1 MNTDAPCEKVDVK
14 ELKATL
20 WEDIND
26 PEAWS
31 SIHTNKVTRLL
42 NSTLFQANS

>member
-20 WEDIND
+20 WENIND
-26 PEAWS
+26 PEAEPP
-31 SIHTNKVTRLL
+31 SIHTRVEPQLIRLI
-42 NSTLFQANS
+42 SHHQ